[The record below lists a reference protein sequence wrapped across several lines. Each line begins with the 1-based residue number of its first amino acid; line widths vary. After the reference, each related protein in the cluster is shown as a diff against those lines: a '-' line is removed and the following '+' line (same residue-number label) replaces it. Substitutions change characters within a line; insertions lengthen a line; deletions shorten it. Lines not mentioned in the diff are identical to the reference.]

1 MGIDDAYADLRQ
13 AIRALSRVAVAYSG
27 GVDSTFLCRVSH
39 DMLGDKALAIT
50 VISPMLPRSELE
62 EAQRLAAAIGI
73 RHILLHEEAIDPAVA
88 ENPVDRCYRCKR
100 LEFSVIAKAAAD
112 SGIAHILDGS
122 NLDDLSDYRPGLRA
136 LAEMGI
142 RSPLRDA
149 GLRKA
154 DIRALSKRLG
164 LPTWDKPAFACLAS
178 RIPYGERITSEKLRR
193 IDAAESYLRRI
204 GLRQVRVRSH
214 QDCARIEVARE
225 EREKLCDPSMM
236 DEVAVQL
243 KSVGFLYV
251 CMELQGYETGSMN
264 RTIGAIG
271 GTANG

>member
-1 MGIDDAYADLRQ
+1 MGIDDAYEDLRQ
-13 AIRALSRVAVAYSG
+13 AISAMSRVAVAYSG

-50 VISPMLPRSELE
+50 VVSPMLPVRELE
-62 EAQRLAAAIGI
+62 DAKMLADAIGI

-88 ENPVDRCYRCKR
+88 ENPIDRCYRCKR
-100 LEFSVIAKAAAD
+100 IEFSVITKAAAD
-112 SGIAHILDGS
+112 SGIAHVLDGS

-142 RSPLRDA
+142 HSPLRDA

-154 DIRALSKRLG
+154 DIRVLSQRLG

-178 RIPYGERITSEKLRR
+178 RVSYGERITSEKLHR
-193 IDAAESYLRRI
+193 IDRAESYLRGI

-214 QDCARIEVARE
+214 QDLARIEVARE
-225 EREKLCDPSMM
+225 ERAKLCDPKIM
-236 DEVAVQL
+236 DEVAARL
-243 KSVGFLYV
+243 KSLGFLYV

-264 RTIGAIG
+264 RTIGTIG
-271 GTANG
+271 GTANE